1 MESNLVYAITIE
13 PINYALIFGFMFG
26 IAMIVELESLVTNA
40 LTFVRGWRSS

>member
-13 PINYALIFGFMFG
+13 PINYAFIFGSMFG